1 MPVARSLTQPTGECL
16 GERRA
21 VGDGFPL
28 TARPPQFRGEPPP
41 LFGIDITR
49 FEQPGYLIDRPSK
62 VGGADRLGCGRQR
75 EASKRKRKKGTEHRP
90 RSSFMSSPQDRRST
104 SSTPYSIVA
113 HTASATPTYTA
124 PERRPVAGNSSSQP
138 H

>member
-1 MPVARSLTQPTGECL
+1 MRRRTSRSIWTATLFPYAMLCRFNDIAVEPVDLLHAVIDVGAVITLDLRVEKLLLAAIGGDRAGAVIDRKMPVARSLTQPTGECL

-49 FEQPGYLIDRPSK
+49 FEQPGYLIDRQI
-62 VGGADRLGCGRQR
+62 GR
-75 EASKRKRKKGTEHRP
+75 H
-90 RSSFMSSPQDRRST
+90 
-104 SSTPYSIVA
+104 V
-113 HTASATPTYTA
+113 
-124 PERRPVAGNSSSQP
+124 
-138 H
+138 

>member
-49 FEQPGYLIDRPSK
+49 FEQPGYLIDRPSA

-75 EASKRKRKKGTEHRP
+75 EASKRKRKQGTYHRARSFLMRSRSEQSRVGKEGVSKGKAGW
-90 RSSFMSSPQDRRST
+90 SPS
-104 SSTPYSIVA
+104 
-113 HTASATPTYTA
+113 
-124 PERRPVAGNSSSQP
+124 N
-138 H
+138 

>member
-49 FEQPGYLIDRPSK
+49 FEQPGYLIDRPSA
-62 VGGADRLGCGRQR
+62 VGGAVLLALRRQR
-75 EASKRKRKKGTEHRP
+75 KARQRKRKQGQSTR
-90 RSSFMSSPQDRRST
+90 RSSLLMIAQQDRRSSPT
-104 SSTPYSIVA
+104 SA
-113 HTASATPTYTA
+113 
-124 PERRPVAGNSSSQP
+124 
-138 H
+138 